1 MRSKKA
7 QAKPSSRRKN
17 GQVQFVIFF
26 TSKCERRLL
35 SPNFNIATAKMWYQ
49 VGLVTANSFAILEKR
64 A

>member
-26 TSKCERRLL
+26 TSKCERRVL
-35 SPNFNIATAKMWYQ
+35 SPNFNNAPAKLCYQ
-49 VGLVTANSFAILEKR
+49 LGLVTDTFSAKLEKR